1 MAPTEESAAEL
12 QAQQNAKALMAEM
25 RSQFDFAK
33 IKQEMGDDPDVV
45 LLHTKLDSLLVA
57 SAETQRAI
65 KEIVVNW
72 NAAINGL
79 NVLEQRLYAI
89 EASLKVPGLR

>member
-65 KEIVVNW
+65 KEIVTNW

>member
-1 MAPTEESAAEL
+1 MTPTEESAAEL

-65 KEIVVNW
+65 KEIVTNW

>member
-89 EASLKVPGLR
+89 EASLKVSGLR

>member
-65 KEIVVNW
+65 KEIVANW

>member
-33 IKQEMGDDPDVV
+33 IKQEMGDDPDVL

>member
-1 MAPTEESAAEL
+1 
-12 QAQQNAKALMAEM
+12 MAEM

-65 KEIVVNW
+65 KEIVINW

>member
-1 MAPTEESAAEL
+1 MTPTEESAAEL

-33 IKQEMGDDPDVV
+33 IKQEMGDDPDVL

-65 KEIVVNW
+65 KEIVTNW